1 MVHKILPCI
10 ISQQS
15 CEMSLY
21 KLNQLGML
29 FCVIFNDIQTEKEKI
44 DTKETDL
51 KRLEEKKPLNVNIS
65 QADGRFMSFW
75 VRLADVFHCMT
86 LLLSS

>member
-51 KRLEEKKPLNVNIS
+51 KRLEEKKTLECQYFTGRRQIHVFLGSIS
-65 QADGRFMSFW
+65 
-75 VRLADVFHCMT
+75 
-86 LLLSS
+86 